1 MQKPTNHDA
10 KEKKTKN
17 KPEKEKYNSN
27 EKKMDDKLDIAYRIG
42 RKRRKKKGGGYLYLG
57 FLLHPHNFCLLF
69 LSFFFP
75 STTLLCIAT
84 VPASSFA
91 KYPFIACYAERG
103 IGLISIGFICV
114 P

>member
-10 KEKKTKN
+10 KEKNKN
-17 KPEKEKYNSN
+17 KTEKEKYNNSN
-27 EKKMDDKLDIAYRIG
+27 EKKMNDKLDIAYRIG
-42 RKRRKKKGGGYLYLG
+42 KKKAKEKGEGYLYLG
-57 FLLHPHNFCLLF
+57 FLLRPHNFCLLF
-69 LSFFFP
+69 FSFFF
-75 STTLLCIAT
+75 SSITLLCIAT

>member
-1 MQKPTNHDA
+1 MTQKRKKN
-10 KEKKTKN
+10 KEKTK
-17 KPEKEKYNSN
+17 KKSATVTKKEGRYIGYCVLDWGKKVKEKG
-27 EKKMDDKLDIAYRIG
+27 E
-42 RKRRKKKGGGYLYLG
+42 GYLYLG
-57 FLLHPHNFCLLF
+57 FLLRPHNFCLL
-69 LSFFFP
+69 LLYFFFP

-84 VPASSFA
+84 APASSFA